1 MIFQVETGAP
11 ARKAGLN
18 MGDVIVAF
26 NGKPVT
32 DFYDLP
38 RLLSE
43 DVAGKQATL
52 TILREE
58 KLVELTITPIAK
70 EVENDE

>member
-1 MIFQVETGAP
+1 
-11 ARKAGLN
+11 
-18 MGDVIVAF
+18 MGDVILSF

-43 DVAGKQATL
+43 DVAGKKTTL
-52 TILREE
+52 NIIRGE
-58 KLVELTITPIAK
+58 KIVELTIIPVAK
-70 EVENDE
+70 EVEND